1 MLASNVR
8 LISHWSESRGV
19 YDDICYLRQAH
30 LFQRFGWHGLDTSLA
45 HETDGY
51 LAAKLRSID
60 FPNWNEPTRAP
71 CHMQTADG
79 SKWVMTPPPGTGF
92 VLALFPEGFQV
103 VPLYVAANVIIAGF
117 ALYGLWRARE
127 RVSLTLAAVFGALSI
142 YFMINPTKASYS
154 MAPTMIVCALTGLFT
169 ARLFLDESG
178 RRLLM
183 VAAVG
188 VLLGLSASFRIA
200 NVFLSAGYF
209 LFFGLSFLTWRTRE
223 TFLSG
228 LTLGLAFLVG
238 LLPVFAANLVNSG
251 NPLVSAYGG
260 PDTAPPSSGSR
271 RTAGLSARHAVS
283 VDRDRRCRDRAVVA
297 FRKPFR
303 CQETCTAGRRQSR
316 TESGVLCD
324 TSGVHAVLHH
334 AYPDAVVVD
343 AVVCPAASAGRGARG
358 CIDPARAGQSGSA
371 AAMTSAQPRIAVL
384 VPCYNEE
391 AAVATVVADFR
402 KALPAAEIYVYDNN
416 SRDGTAAVARE
427 AGAIVRSERR
437 QGKGHVVRR
446 MFADVE
452 ADIYVLVD
460 GDATYDAPSAP
471 RMIDKLLD
479 EHLDMVVGF
488 RIDQSQAA
496 YRLGHRTGNRMLTDF
511 LSSTFGQEFKDILSG
526 YRVFSRR
533 FVKSFPVLS
542 DGFEIETEL
551 AVYAL
556 ELSLPV
562 AEVETPYYARP
573 EGSFSKLNTWRDG
586 FRIFGTM
593 LKLYRSERP
602 LRFFTVIGILL
613 ALAAIILAIPIV
625 VTFIETGLVP
635 RLPTAVLS
643 MGLTIVAILSVSSGI
658 VLDTVTRGRREMK
671 MLAYLSQ
678 PAPKR
683 T

>member
-1 MLASNVR
+1 M
-8 LISHWSESRGV
+8 IS
-19 YDDICYLRQAH
+19 
-30 LFQRFGWHGLDTSLA
+30 T
-45 HETDGY
+45 
-51 LAAKLRSID
+51 
-60 FPNWNEPTRAP
+60 
-71 CHMQTADG
+71 
-79 SKWVMTPPPGTGF
+79 
-92 VLALFPEGFQV
+92 
-103 VPLYVAANVIIAGF
+103 
-117 ALYGLWRARE
+117 
-127 RVSLTLAAVFGALSI
+127 
-142 YFMINPTKASYS
+142 
-154 MAPTMIVCALTGLFT
+154 
-169 ARLFLDESG
+169 
-178 RRLLM
+178 
-183 VAAVG
+183 
-188 VLLGLSASFRIA
+188 
-200 NVFLSAGYF
+200 
-209 LFFGLSFLTWRTRE
+209 
-223 TFLSG
+223 
-228 LTLGLAFLVG
+228 
-238 LLPVFAANLVNSG
+238 
-251 NPLVSAYGG
+251 
-260 PDTAPPSSGSR
+260 
-271 RTAGLSARHAVS
+271 
-283 VDRDRRCRDRAVVA
+283 
-297 FRKPFR
+297 
-303 CQETCTAGRRQSR
+303 
-316 TESGVLCD
+316 
-324 TSGVHAVLHH
+324 
-334 AYPDAVVVD
+334 
-343 AVVCPAASAGRGARG
+343 
-358 CIDPARAGQSGSA
+358 
-371 AAMTSAQPRIAVL
+371 QPRIAVL

-402 KALPAAEIYVYDNN
+402 KALPGAEIYVYDNN
-416 SRDGTAAVARE
+416 SRDNTAAVARE

-471 RMIDKLLD
+471 RMIDKLLE
-479 EHLDMVVGF
+479 EHLDMVVGL

-496 YRLGHRTGNRMLTDF
+496 YRLGHRAGNRMLTGF
-511 LSSTFGQEFKDILSG
+511 LSSTFGHAFKDILSG

-586 FRIFGTM
+586 FRILGTM

-613 ALAAIILAIPIV
+613 ALAAITLAIPIV

-643 MGLTIVAILSVSSGI
+643 MGLTIMAMLSVSSGL

-678 PAPKR
+678 PAPER
-683 T
+683 S